1 MDARFLIKINLV
13 PPIKE
18 SAKVR
23 FTVESHRSDQMSL
36 LLLWFVLFLSFK
48 VTNNLLKAAKPFHMF
63 FFHMCLSKDTYLPFF
78 VLTVNYHTGK
88 EKFI

>member
-48 VTNNLLKAAKPFHMF
+48 VTNNLLKAAKPFHTF
-63 FFHMCLSKDTYLPFF
+63 FFSYVPFKRYIFTFFCADSQLSYR
-78 VLTVNYHTGK
+78 
-88 EKFI
+88 